1 MVFIIRYPAVR
12 FMMADKRHAFGS
24 GIVGDLFQVKVR
36 IRFGKVEMI
45 SIPTFVPAF
54 NKYSLKTVSGGKVYM
69 PQCIGSGSAVAW
81 ACVPGVFMHVVSPP
95 DSNVS
100 SGLYPG
106 CILNAARLVQIQH
119 KA

>member
-1 MVFIIRYPAVR
+1 MKKFLVMLV
-12 FMMADKRHAFGS
+12 M
-24 GIVGDLFQVKVR
+24 L
-36 IRFGKVEMI
+36 
-45 SIPTFVPAF
+45 
-54 NKYSLKTVSGGKVYM
+54 
-69 PQCIGSGSAVAW
+69 AW